1 LRAQANYNRIT
12 LDAGWTKVGIAVATD
27 LLIEA

>member
-12 LDAGWTKVGIAVATD
+12 LDAGWTKVGIAVDRLNET
-27 LLIEA
+27 